1 MPEATYSDPEFW
13 LASGYPTVFRDATG
27 VWRCLYQGKPR
38 AEPQEAR
45 NPLLLE
51 NDDGLCWQAPD
62 LTRAVPTDERRFRN
76 QVMPVTKFRE
86 WDCYFDAC
94 AEDPAER
101 LKALVTHHSGAG
113 AARRT
118 VARRSAR
125 SAQHRVLKRTAQLVR
140 DQRPSDA
147 AQPAGWR
154 CQRGGSP
161 ASL

>member
-1 MPEATYSDPEFW
+1 MPPLTLTFA
-13 LASGYPTVFRDATG
+13 ASEYDHFHDLVSGEVAAEGIELNYLRLTIEEIFFRF
-27 VWRCLYQGKPR
+27 
-38 AEPQEAR
+38 
-45 NPLLLE
+45 
-51 NDDGLCWQAPD
+51 
-62 LTRAVPTDERRFRN
+62 TR
-76 QVMPVTKFRE
+76 FRE
-86 WDCYFDAC
+86 WDCYFDAR